1 MFKAITTPCNKILV
15 ATLVSGALLTA
26 SLSTHA
32 LAGEGGEGGGR
43 EDVMISMT
51 SPDGTRDTLR
61 GNRDGSRTFTRTKRG
76 KLVFKKRIKKVKKAK
91 RPARRNRHASRHA
104 SMSISNPDGTSTTVR
119 RNPNGSSTVE
129 NFDRNGNRTSSRTTP
144 PRRPGTWSARG
155 TNHTTGRSGIMVG
168 NAAGA
173 VISVFGFGLGF

>member
-1 MFKAITTPCNKILV
+1 MFKAIANTGSKTLV
-15 ATLVSGALLTA
+15 AVLVSGALLA
-26 SLSTHA
+26 VSVSTQA
-32 LAGEGGEGGGR
+32 MAGEGGEGGGR
-43 EDVMISMT
+43 EDIMISMT

-76 KLVFKKRIKKVKKAK
+76 KVVFKKRIKKQKKAK
-91 RPARRNRHASRHA
+91 RQARRDRRA
-104 SMSISNPDGTSTTVR
+104 SMSMTNPDGTRTTVR
-119 RNPNGSSTVE
+119 RNPDGSSTVE

-144 PRRPGTWSARG
+144 PRRAGTWSARG